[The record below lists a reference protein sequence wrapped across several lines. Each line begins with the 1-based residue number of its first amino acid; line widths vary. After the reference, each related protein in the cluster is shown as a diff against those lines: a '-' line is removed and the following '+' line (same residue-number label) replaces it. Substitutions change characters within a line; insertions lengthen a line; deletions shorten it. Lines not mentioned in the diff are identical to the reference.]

1 MGFSEKNCDLDFLLS
16 FFLGPQTD
24 VLIFFNYF
32 FFLIQGDNFFLSQA
46 LTFFLGF
53 SDKSHKLFSCPER
66 PGILQQTKIWRFPMR
81 KLKNLVS
88 TSKGAALV
96 EYGILVGLIAVLAI
110 VAVLNLGG
118 TVRDTFTQ
126 VSDTLS
132 TSLASARNGEI

>member
-1 MGFSEKNCDLDFLLS
+1 
-16 FFLGPQTD
+16 
-24 VLIFFNYF
+24 
-32 FFLIQGDNFFLSQA
+32 
-46 LTFFLGF
+46 
-53 SDKSHKLFSCPER
+53 
-66 PGILQQTKIWRFPMR
+66 MR

-132 TSLASARNGEI
+132 TSLASARSGEI